1 MTGVEVIE
9 LCVAPL
15 KSGSFPVG
23 HQVPNLGL
31 TRSNRLPFNYLHDLL
46 PCPSRL
52 STLLLQGCDTAKM
65 VRIKE
70 RYLLVDI
77 VYPEAAQ
84 DQAKAGLPDLL
95 FYNQPTVN
103 ACNARSIQYAI
114 KAQITDLFGDFGA
127 GAVERSLRGLL
138 LLPFGSSA
146 KLTDPTV
153 KYLSN
158 ATSTC
163 ILQCSREHYRLV
175 WAALTMM
182 KHVPTKQGV
191 GLPCI
196 FRVVRVSG
204 TIKKVEEEAI
214 RRAKQLIL
222 AAKDE
227 MAGKETN
234 ALSTLFGASD
244 SANDVAMIGRSEDS
258 DHDSGDSEGDD

>member
-1 MTGVEVIE
+1 
-9 LCVAPL
+9 
-15 KSGSFPVG
+15 
-23 HQVPNLGL
+23 
-31 TRSNRLPFNYLHDLL
+31 
-46 PCPSRL
+46 
-52 STLLLQGCDTAKM
+52 M

-84 DQAKAGLPDLL
+84 NQAKAGLPDLL
-95 FYNQPTVN
+95 VYNQPTAN

-114 KAQITDLFGDFGA
+114 KAQVTDLFGDYGA

-138 LLPFGSSA
+138 LLAFSSSA
-146 KLTDPTV
+146 ILTDSIV

-163 ILQCSREHYRLV
+163 ILQCSREQYRLV

-182 KHVPTKQGV
+182 KHVPTKQGP

-234 ALSTLFGASD
+234 ALHSLFGVREST
-244 SANDVAMIGRSEDS
+244 NDVAMVDRDDES
-258 DHDSGDSEGDD
+258 DVDAGDSEDND

>member
-1 MTGVEVIE
+1 
-9 LCVAPL
+9 
-15 KSGSFPVG
+15 
-23 HQVPNLGL
+23 
-31 TRSNRLPFNYLHDLL
+31 
-46 PCPSRL
+46 
-52 STLLLQGCDTAKM
+52 M

-84 DQAKAGLPDLL
+84 GQAKAGLPDLL
-95 FYNQPTVN
+95 VYNQPTAN
-103 ACNARSIQYAI
+103 ACNSRSIQYAI
-114 KAQITDLFGDFGA
+114 KAQITGLFGDYGA
-127 GAVERSLRGLL
+127 GAVERSLR
-138 LLPFGSSA
+138 
-146 KLTDPTV
+146 V

-175 WAALTMM
+175 WAALTLM
-182 KHVPTKQGV
+182 KHVPTKQGP

-196 FRVVRVSG
+196 FQVVRVSG

-222 AAKDE
+222 AAKNE

-234 ALSTLFGASD
+234 ALNSLFGAKD
-244 SANDVAMIGRSEDS
+244 SATDVAMVD
-258 DHDSGDSEGDD
+258 GDDESDPGVDESEEND

>member
-1 MTGVEVIE
+1 
-9 LCVAPL
+9 
-15 KSGSFPVG
+15 
-23 HQVPNLGL
+23 
-31 TRSNRLPFNYLHDLL
+31 
-46 PCPSRL
+46 
-52 STLLLQGCDTAKM
+52 M

-84 DQAKAGLPDLL
+84 NQAKTGLPDILV
-95 FYNQPTVN
+95 YNQPTAN

-114 KAQITDLFGDFGA
+114 KAQVTDLFGDFGA
-127 GAVERSLRGLL
+127 GAVERSLR
-138 LLPFGSSA
+138 
-146 KLTDPTV
+146 V

-175 WAALTMM
+175 WAALTIM
-182 KHVPTKQGV
+182 KHVPTKQGP

-214 RRAKQLIL
+214 RRAKQMIL

-227 MAGKETN
+227 MAGKETD
-234 ALSTLFGASD
+234 ALNTLFGAND
-244 SANDVAMIGRSEDS
+244 AAADVAMIDRGD
-258 DHDSGDSEGDD
+258 DFDPDSGESEGND

>member
-1 MTGVEVIE
+1 
-9 LCVAPL
+9 
-15 KSGSFPVG
+15 
-23 HQVPNLGL
+23 
-31 TRSNRLPFNYLHDLL
+31 
-46 PCPSRL
+46 
-52 STLLLQGCDTAKM
+52 M

-84 DQAKAGLPDLL
+84 NQAKTGLPDILV
-95 FYNQPTVN
+95 YNQPTAN

-114 KAQITDLFGDFGA
+114 KAQVTDLFGDFGA
-127 GAVERSLRGLL
+127 GAVERSLR
-138 LLPFGSSA
+138 
-146 KLTDPTV
+146 V

-182 KHVPTKQGV
+182 NQVPTKQGA

-196 FRVVRVSG
+196 FQVVRVSG

-227 MAGKETN
+227 MAGKESD
-234 ALSTLFGASD
+234 ALNTLFGADAPAS
-244 SANDVAMIGRSEDS
+244 DVAMIDRVDDS
-258 DHDSGDSEGDD
+258 DADSGESEGND

>member
-1 MTGVEVIE
+1 
-9 LCVAPL
+9 
-15 KSGSFPVG
+15 
-23 HQVPNLGL
+23 
-31 TRSNRLPFNYLHDLL
+31 
-46 PCPSRL
+46 
-52 STLLLQGCDTAKM
+52 M

-84 DQAKAGLPDLL
+84 NQVKAGLPDLL
-95 FYNQPTVN
+95 VYNQPTAN

-114 KAQITDLFGDFGA
+114 KAQITDLFGDYGA
-127 GAVERSLRGLL
+127 GAVERSLR
-138 LLPFGSSA
+138 
-146 KLTDPTV
+146 V

-182 KHVPTKQGV
+182 KHVPTKQGP

-234 ALSTLFGASD
+234 ALHSLFGARD
-244 SANDVAMIGRSEDS
+244 STNDVAMVDRDDESVLDAGNSEDN
-258 DHDSGDSEGDD
+258 D

>member
-1 MTGVEVIE
+1 
-9 LCVAPL
+9 
-15 KSGSFPVG
+15 
-23 HQVPNLGL
+23 
-31 TRSNRLPFNYLHDLL
+31 
-46 PCPSRL
+46 
-52 STLLLQGCDTAKM
+52 M

-84 DQAKAGLPDLL
+84 NQTKAGLPDLL
-95 FYNQPTVN
+95 VYNQPTAN

-114 KAQITDLFGDFGA
+114 KAQVTDLFGDYGA

-138 LLPFGSSA
+138 LLSSGSTA
-146 KLTDPTV
+146 KLTDSVV

-182 KHVPTKQGV
+182 KHVPTKQGP

-214 RRAKQLIL
+214 RRARQLIL
-222 AAKDE
+222 AARDE
-227 MAGKETN
+227 MAGKETS
-234 ALSTLFGASD
+234 ALHSFFGAKEST
-244 SANDVAMIGRSEDS
+244 NDVAMVDPDGES
-258 DHDSGDSEGDD
+258 DLDAGDSEEND